1 MAQDMPGET
10 AGDTGDDVLE
20 RLQTLVDDDD
30 RKGPSIH
37 RLAYAER
44 LSAAYHEIEA
54 AVTDVLDRPT
64 WDDQTPGVGG
74 RAAAPAQPADRALRA
89 HRRARRPAPGVGRP
103 GAGAGCS
110 ARPPYRAG
118 LLLALSEIE
127 RARGDRPAT
136 AQRLK
141 SAAELVSDAAANDA
155 VAQTVLA
162 ELRLRLG
169 ILATATGDR
178 EKARSE
184 FETVL
189 VVQPDPGTARAYAQ
203 MNLALLASTEDRLED
218 AFDLESEAAETAYLA
233 GDHDVNLWARNNRA
247 CTLLQM
253 GKIEGAYAAF
263 LDLLPDV
270 LWEIEP
276 QASAVVAEDFATVL
290 VGLRRHEDAA
300 LILGA
305 VAAQREETS
314 MPREPHQ
321 ADALA
326 PVEAD
331 AQEALG
337 DRWST
342 LLDRGRRA
350 PGRRRGAA
358 GDRLAPARCSR
369 AIR

>member
-10 AGDTGDDVLE
+10 ARDTGDDVLE

-64 WDDQTPGVGG
+64 WDDQTQEWVVARLRLISLLTTHYA
-74 RAAAPAQPADRALRA
+74 RAGEHADQHREWGDRALEL
-89 HRRARRPAPGVGRP
+89 GR
-103 GAGAGCS
+103 S
-110 ARPPYRAG
+110 ARPPYRAA

-141 SAAELVSDAAANDA
+141 SAAELLSDAAENDA

-162 ELRLRLG
+162 ELRLRMG

-178 EKARSE
+178 EKARRE

-203 MNLALLASTEDRLED
+203 MNLALLASTEDRLDD

-233 GDHDVNLWARNNRA
+233 GDHDVNLWARNNKA

-253 GKIEGAYAAF
+253 GKIERAYAAF

-305 VAAQREETS
+305 VAAQRETTV

-321 ADALA
+321 ADALG
-326 PVEAD
+326 PVEAE

-337 DRWST
+337 DRWPT
-342 LLDRGRRA
+342 LLGRGRELTVGDA
-350 PGRRRGAA
+350 VRRVTG
-358 GDRLAPARCSR
+358 
-369 AIR
+369 

>member
-1 MAQDMPGET
+1 MAQDVPGET
-10 AGDTGDDVLE
+10 AGDTGDDALE
-20 RLQTLVDDDD
+20 RLQALVDDDD

-37 RLAYAER
+37 RLAYAGR

-64 WDDQTPGVGG
+64 WDDQTPEWVVARLRLLSLLTAHYARTGEHADQHREWG
-74 RAAAPAQPADRALRA
+74 DRALEL
-89 HRRARRPAPGVGRP
+89 GG
-103 GAGAGCS
+103 S
-110 ARPPYRAG
+110 ARPAYRAG

-127 RARGDRPAT
+127 RARGDRAAT

-141 SAAELVSDAAANDA
+141 SAAELISDAAANDA

-233 GDHDVNLWARNNRA
+233 GDHDVNLWARNNKA

-270 LWEIEP
+270 LWEIET
-276 QASAVVAEDFATVL
+276 QASVVVAEDFATVL

-305 VAAQREETS
+305 VAAQREETG

-321 ADALA
+321 EAALA

-342 LLDRGRRA
+342 LLDRGRELPVA
-350 PGRRRGAA
+350 DAVRRVTG
-358 GDRLAPARCSR
+358 
-369 AIR
+369 

>member
-10 AGDTGDDVLE
+10 SGVANDDVLE

-64 WDDQTPGVGG
+64 WDDQTPEWVVARLRMLRLLTTHYA
-74 RAAAPAQPADRALRA
+74 RAGEHADQHREWGDRALEL
-89 HRRARRPAPGVGRP
+89 GR
-103 GAGAGCS
+103 S
-110 ARPPYRAG
+110 ARPEYRAG
-118 LLLALSEIE
+118 LLLALSEVE
-127 RARGDRPAT
+127 RAYGDRAAT

-141 SAAELVSDAAANDA
+141 GAAELLRDASAGDPVGQA
-155 VAQTVLA
+155 VLA

-169 ILATATGDR
+169 LLAAATGDR
-178 EKARSE
+178 DKARSE

-189 VVQPDPGTARAYAQ
+189 SVQTEPGTARAYAL

-233 GDHDVNLWARNNRA
+233 GDHDVHLWARNNKA
-247 CTLLQM
+247 CTLLEM
-253 GKIEGAYAAF
+253 GKTEGAYAAF

-270 LWEIEP
+270 LWETEP

-290 VGLRRHEDAA
+290 VGLRRYEDAA
-300 LILGA
+300 VILGA
-305 VAAQREETS
+305 VAAQREETG

-326 PVEAD
+326 PVESD

-342 LLDRGRRA
+342 LTDRGREIPVADAVKRVT
-350 PGRRRGAA
+350 G
-358 GDRLAPARCSR
+358 
-369 AIR
+369 